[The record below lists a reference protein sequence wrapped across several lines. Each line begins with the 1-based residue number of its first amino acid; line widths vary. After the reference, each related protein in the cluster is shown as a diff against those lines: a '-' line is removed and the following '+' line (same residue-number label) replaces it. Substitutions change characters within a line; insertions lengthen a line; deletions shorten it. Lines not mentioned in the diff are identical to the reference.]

1 MRIDTIFSKKKYSN
15 INFIKDG
22 GWHFT
27 NIKKPEDLD
36 YKMKSFLHHLE
47 YEESGLDAKKLKR
60 IIDEKEVMYDHSA
73 DQRKINGTLK

>member
-1 MRIDTIFSKKKYSN
+1 MIDIFKNKPPKQKYLPMKRYQN
-15 INFIKDG
+15 INFIRDG

-27 NIKKPEDLD
+27 TIKKPEDLD

-60 IIDEKEVMYDHSA
+60 IIDEKKVTFC
-73 DQRKINGTLK
+73 I